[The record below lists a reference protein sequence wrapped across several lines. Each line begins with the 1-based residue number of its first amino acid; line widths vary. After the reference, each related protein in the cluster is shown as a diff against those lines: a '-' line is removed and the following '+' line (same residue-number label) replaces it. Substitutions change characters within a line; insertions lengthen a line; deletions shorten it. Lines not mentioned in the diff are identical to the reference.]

1 MTVTIKQIQLLLTYL
16 EYDPGLIDG
25 LDGSKTR
32 DAVKAFQAA
41 ESRTV
46 DGVVG
51 VQTEKAL
58 LDAVV
63 NGRVY
68 KPPDGATDK
77 TGSVAAD
84 APSWWA
90 DIRYFKR
97 SEPYISC
104 SCGKCGGFPA
114 EPAEKLMRL
123 ADAVREAA
131 GKPMVPTSTVRCKT
145 HNAEVGGVW
154 NSRHLLGHAMD
165 FRIPGLS
172 AAEVLSIVR
181 QQKNV
186 VYCYAI
192 DAQHV
197 HMDIGS

>member
-1 MTVTIKQIQLLLTYL
+1 MTIKQIQSLLTYL
-16 EYDPGLIDG
+16 GYNPGAVDG
-25 LDGSKTR
+25 ADGANTQA
-32 DAVKAFQAA
+32 AVKRFQQAEGLGVDGIAGEQTQAA
-41 ESRTV
+41 
-46 DGVVG
+46 
-51 VQTEKAL
+51 L
-58 LDAVV
+58 LAAVAA
-63 NGRVY
+63 GRVY
-68 KPPDGATDK
+68 VPPDDASGTGVTSGGA
-77 TGSVAAD
+77 GAD
-84 APSWWA
+84 WWG
-90 DIRYFKR
+90 DIKYFTR
-97 SEPYISC
+97 DEPYIAC
-104 SCGKCGGFPA
+104 PCGRCGGFPA

-192 DAQHV
+192 DARHV
-197 HMDIGS
+197 HMDIGN